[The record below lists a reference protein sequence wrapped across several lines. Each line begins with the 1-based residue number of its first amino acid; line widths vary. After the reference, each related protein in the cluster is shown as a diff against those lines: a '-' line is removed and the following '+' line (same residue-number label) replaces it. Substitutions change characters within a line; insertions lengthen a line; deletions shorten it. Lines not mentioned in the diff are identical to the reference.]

1 MPDQDRKPLYKIE
14 MFVDE
19 HNTKEPADAD
29 KPDVFTV
36 TLHAFDKSFKVG
48 LETAKAQL
56 KIKAFDDIIKHNLPK
71 MGAFVIEVY
80 AKPRSAKVEGSE
92 TKPTTLSTE

>member
-1 MPDQDRKPLYKIE
+1 MPERTPLYKIE

-48 LETAKAQL
+48 VEDAKAQL
-56 KIKAFDDIIKHNLPK
+56 KIKAFDDVIKHNLPK
-71 MGAFVIEVY
+71 MAAFIIEIY
-80 AKPRSAKVEGSE
+80 AKPRSANVELIKTE
-92 TKPTTLSTE
+92 PTTLTKT

>member
-1 MPDQDRKPLYKIE
+1 MPERTPLYKIE

-19 HNTKEPADAD
+19 HLTKEPASAD
-29 KPDVFTV
+29 SPDVFTV

-48 LETAKAQL
+48 MEDAKAQL

-71 MGAFVIEVY
+71 LNAFIIEIY
-80 AKPRSAKVEGSE
+80 PKPRTANVEKKES
-92 TKPTTLSTE
+92 TPTTLTDKEA